1 MLGLCLALFALPV
14 LAQDSANTITFNNF
28 SFNFD
33 SSLASSVNV
42 TQFPGDAPDL
52 AQPGGPE
59 VAHTQFVLYSNP
71 PAPESIFD
79 APIAIRVYQ
88 TADFGP
94 YEFPFQ
100 QLQQLQTLLAERPD
114 LAQFMAVPADN
125 TSPNDLPFMPVLPAA
140 QVIRAR
146 AQFVETPALQGVSFV
161 TLYSQGV
168 SPFTAGDFFYTFQG
182 LGADGSHYVS
192 MVARLNT
199 GLFSSEIPADFD
211 YDAFTETFNDYL
223 NESVATLNAAT
234 PDDFTPSLTAL
245 DALVQTFAFTS
256 AGGVVPTPPA
266 AVTEEA
272 TPVPSDMGGLAGV
285 TWTLVSY
292 GSPDAPVAVLPTAP
306 ITLVFSE
313 QGIGGSAGCNQY
325 FGAFQFDVSAITFSD
340 IGSTLM
346 ACVDQAAMDQEMAY
360 LNALQTATAYQIT
373 DGQLQITYDGGV
385 LTFTA
390 SLN

>member
-1 MLGLCLALFALPV
+1 VG
-14 LAQDSANTITFNNF
+14 
-28 SFNFD
+28 
-33 SSLASSVNV
+33 
-42 TQFPGDAPDL
+42 
-52 AQPGGPE
+52 QPGGPE
-59 VAHTQFVLYSNP
+59 VAHTQFVLYTNP

-100 QLQQLQTLLAERPD
+100 QLQQLETLLAERPD

-125 TSPNDLPFMPVLPAA
+125 SSPNVLPFMPVLPAA

-182 LGADGSHYVS
+182 LSADGSHYVS
-192 MVARLNT
+192 LVARLNT
-199 GLFSSEIPADFD
+199 GLFPSEIPADFD
-211 YDAFTETFNDYL
+211 MDAFTATFNDYL
-223 NESVATLNAAT
+223 NESVATLNAAA

-245 DALVQTFAFTS
+245 DALAQTFAFTS
-256 AGGVVPTPPA
+256 EGGDVATSPPA
-266 AVTEEA
+266 ATEEA
-272 TPVPSDMGGLAGV
+272 TPVPSGMGGLAGV

-292 GSPDAPVAVLPTAP
+292 GSADAPVAVLPTAP
-306 ITLVFSE
+306 ITLVFSD

-325 FGAFQFDVSAITFSD
+325 FGSFQFDVSTITFSD

-346 ACVDQAAMDQEMAY
+346 ACVDQAAMDQETAY
-360 LNALQTATAYQIT
+360 LEALRTATAYQIT
-373 DGQLQITYDGGV
+373 DGQLQITYNGGV

-390 SLN
+390 TQS